1 MLYVNRYHVLI
12 ASIVILGIVATV
24 PSSFAATFQ
33 VSIIPGSGPDKFCA
47 ETATCFN
54 QSILNISPGDT
65 VMWTNNDNVDH
76 TIVDGLSYAPQR
88 GMIFDSGIISPGKT
102 WSFTFYNAG
111 MYKYSDK
118 IDRWMVGEVDV
129 RPIQSSSVVPEFGPI
144 AVLVFA
150 VSIVS
155 IITASKMIRTLIYH

>member
-1 MLYVNRYHVLI
+1 MLYVNRFHVLVV
-12 ASIVILGIVATV
+12 SIIILGIVTMI
-24 PSSFAATFQ
+24 PSSFAAMFQ

-76 TIVDGLSYAPQR
+76 TLVDGLPYAAQR
-88 GMIFDSGIISPGKT
+88 GMLFDSGIIPPGKT

-111 MYKYSDK
+111 TYKYSDK
-118 IDRWMVGEVDV
+118 IDRWMVGEVNV
-129 RPIQSSSVVPEFGPI
+129 RPIQSSYAVPEFAPI
-144 AVLVFA
+144 TMLVLA

-155 IITASKMIRTLIYH
+155 TIVASKMIRVP